1 MMDLFDHAER
11 RQQAMLAKDAGMKQA
26 ADNADAAWSDLMLE
40 LVRLTCLEQPRFT
53 VDDPMD
59 RYEMIEGDRP
69 STHELRAMGPVMV
82 RAARAG
88 YCRKAYAAPIPSR
101 RRSLHASPRA
111 VWESLIY
118 AQTWRER
125 A

>member
-11 RQQAMLAKDAGMKQA
+11 TAQAMLAKDAGMKQA
-26 ADNADAAWSDLMLE
+26 ADNADQAWADLMLE

-59 RYEMIEGDRP
+59 RYELIEGHKP
-69 STHELRAMGPVMV
+69 ATHELRAMGPVMM
-82 RAARAG
+82 RAAKSG
-88 YCRKAYAAPIPSR
+88 YCRKADTAPIPSR

-118 AQTWRER
+118 ARGSS
-125 A
+125 

>member
-11 RQQAMLAKDAGMKQA
+11 SAQAMLAKDAGMKQA
-26 ADNADAAWSDLMLE
+26 ADNADQAWCDLMLE

-59 RYEMIEGDRP
+59 RYEMLEGYKP
-69 STHELRAMGPVMV
+69 ATHELRAMGPVMM
-82 RAARAG
+82 RAAKAG
-88 YCRKAYAAPIPSR
+88 YCRKANVAPIPSR

-111 VWESLIY
+111 VWESLIF
-118 AQTWRER
+118 RHR
-125 A
+125 

>member
-1 MMDLFDHAER
+1 MRDLFDHAARTE
-11 RQQAMLAKDAGMKQA
+11 QAMLAKDRGMAQVA
-26 ADNADAAWSDLMLE
+26 ENADAAWADLMLE

-59 RYEMIEGDRP
+59 RYELIEGHKP
-69 STHELRAMGPVMV
+69 ATHELRAMGPVMM

-118 AQTWRER
+118 ARG
-125 A
+125 